1 MEQVARWPWNA
12 WPDERGLGGR
22 MAWNPHPERFKG
34 VNLEAALRHLR
45 LHYPGKANDEL
56 AQAILAWEET

>member
-1 MEQVARWPWNA
+1 MQTQ
-12 WPDERGLGGR
+12 LT
-22 MAWNPHPERFKG
+22 PERPKG

-45 LHYPGKANDEL
+45 PHYPGKADDEL